1 MNPGFTLGL
10 TLTFKNMPG
19 PFDSIVLDRERKN
32 ERTVAKLRLA
42 LNFFSL
48 IADFAGY
55 AHVINFT
62 NVAPT
67 WQTLALDVAL
77 TCISCLVLIWVTQ
90 RQYWRGTKFVT
101 ISLDYVLVTSLLL
114 FDPTVSQNPQV
125 LPWMA
130 LVAGLFVYSYNLLRF
145 SVAGTLYA
153 GAQAVAMFCYFAIA
167 CNVADFVPML
177 FAFMMLLT
185 IGLIV
190 TISNLRMMRE
200 ANARLMMERFL
211 APELVSELLTAKT
224 LPVSGGKSQRITL
237 LFADIRSF
245 TAMAEKHSP
254 ERVVGFL
261 NDYLSTMTEIIFAHN
276 GTVDKF
282 IGDAV
287 MAFFG
292 APRPTEKDEENAL
305 RAAAAMTRALPEIA
319 TRHPG
324 MSPLA
329 IGIGIHTGEAIV
341 GNIGS
346 ERRLDYTAIG
356 DSVNLASRIEGLTK
370 RYGCGILLSE
380 ATRARLPAGGLPGIA
395 LREIDLV
402 AVKGKAQPTL
412 IYELVTA

>member
-1 MNPGFTLGL
+1 
-10 TLTFKNMPG
+10 MPG
-19 PFDSIVLDRERKN
+19 PFDSIVLDRERTN

-48 IADFAGY
+48 VADFAGY
-55 AHVINFT
+55 THIIDFTHVT
-62 NVAPT
+62 PT
-67 WQTLALDVAL
+67 WQTLALDATL
-77 TCISCLVLIWVTQ
+77 TWISCLVFVWVTY
-90 RQYWRGTKFVT
+90 RRYWRGTKFVT
-101 ISLDYVLVTSLLL
+101 ISLDYALVASLLVL
-114 FDPTVSQNPQV
+114 DPTVSQNPQI

-153 GAQAVAMFCYFAIA
+153 GAHAIAMFCYFAIA
-167 CNVADFVPML
+167 CNVADFIPML
-177 FAFMMLLT
+177 FSLMMLLS

-190 TISNLRMMRE
+190 TVSNLKMMRE
-200 ANARLMMERFL
+200 ANAKVMMERFL

-224 LPVSGGKSQRITL
+224 LPVSGGKTQRITL
-237 LFADIRSF
+237 LFADIRAF
-245 TAMAEKHSP
+245 TVMAEKHSP
-254 ERVVGFL
+254 ERVVEFL
-261 NDYLSTMTEIIFAHN
+261 NDYLSTMTEIIFAHD

-292 APRPTEKDEENAL
+292 APRPTDRDEKNAL
-305 RAAAAMTRALPEIA
+305 RAAAAMTGALPEIA
-319 TRHPG
+319 ARHPG
-324 MSPLA
+324 MTPLA

-341 GNIGS
+341 GNVGS

-356 DSVNLASRIEGLTK
+356 DAVNLASRIEGLTK
-370 RYGCGILLSE
+370 QYGCGILLSE
-380 ATRARLPAGGLPGIA
+380 ATRAQLPVDGLPGLA

-412 IYELVTA
+412 IYEAVTT

>member
-1 MNPGFTLGL
+1 MSA
-10 TLTFKNMPG
+10 

-42 LNFFSL
+42 LNLFSL
-48 IADFAGY
+48 VADFAGY
-55 AHVINFT
+55 THIIDFT
-62 NVAPT
+62 NVTPT
-67 WQTLALDVAL
+67 WQTLALDATL
-77 TCISCLVLIWVTQ
+77 TCISCLVLVWVTQ
-90 RQYWRGTKFVT
+90 HSYWRGTKFAT
-101 ISLDYVLVTSLLL
+101 ISLDYVLLTTLIL
-114 FDPTVSQNPQV
+114 FDPTVSQSPQI

-153 GAQAVAMFCYFAIA
+153 GAHAIAMFCYFAIR

-177 FAFMMLLT
+177 FSLLMLLA

-190 TISNLRMMRE
+190 TISNLKMMRE
-200 ANARLMMERFL
+200 ANAKVMMERFL

-224 LPVSGGKSQRITL
+224 LPVSGGKAQRITI

-254 ERVVGFL
+254 EQVVHFL
-261 NDYLSTMTEIIFAHN
+261 NDYLSKMTEIIFAQN

-292 APRPTEKDEENAL
+292 APRPTERDEENAL
-305 RAAAAMTRALPEIA
+305 LAAAAMTRALPEIA
-319 TRHPG
+319 ARHPG
-324 MSPLA
+324 MAPLA

-356 DSVNLASRIEGLTK
+356 DAVNLASRIEGLTK
-370 RYGCGILLSE
+370 QYGCGILLSE
-380 ATRARLPAGGLPGIA
+380 ATRIGLPADGLPGMA
-395 LREIDLV
+395 LREIDVV
-402 AVKGKAQPTL
+402 AVRGKAQPTL
-412 IYELVTA
+412 IYEAVTT